1 MKSEFSRV
9 ITLLRKEKNISQKQ
23 AAAELGISQALL
35 SHYENGIR
43 ECGLGFLV
51 KCADF
56 YGVSCDYLLGRSADR
71 DGTTLSVDEIPEPDM
86 GGKENVMGSAGVLP
100 VLNKKLIAN
109 SLNVLYDQMA
119 RTGNRRLIT
128 AASEFLMLAVY
139 RMFRLVYSAN
149 PKNQQNLFSLPRVL
163 SSRYA
168 DAVMQLRE
176 ADIAALV
183 DSGELDQNVDPLT
196 TQRMSELYPLFSTSL
211 LSLVKN
217 AESAV
222 TSSFPGDR

>member
-71 DGTTLSVDEIPEPDM
+71 DGTTLSVDEIPNPIWAVRKM
-86 GGKENVMGSAGVLP
+86 SWAVP
-100 VLNKKLIAN
+100 VSCRSSIR
-109 SLNVLYDQMA
+109 S
-119 RTGNRRLIT
+119 
-128 AASEFLMLAVY
+128 
-139 RMFRLVYSAN
+139 
-149 PKNQQNLFSLPRVL
+149 SLPIR
-163 SSRYA
+163 
-168 DAVMQLRE
+168 
-176 ADIAALV
+176 
-183 DSGELDQNVDPLT
+183 
-196 TQRMSELYPLFSTSL
+196 
-211 LSLVKN
+211 
-217 AESAV
+217 
-222 TSSFPGDR
+222 